1 MPTTPLRGRR
11 LRLEQSGHSRERLEL
26 VLVVVHRIEDE
37 LAGSR
42 GGEIAQ
48 LLGARLRWSA
58 DGDAPRQPG
67 GVVHSVE
74 DRSEAAAC
82 TLHGVLDCDVNA
94 LADRERLGG
103 SARLVQLVGDDA

>member
-1 MPTTPLRGRR
+1 MPITPLRGQR

-48 LLGARLRWSA
+48 LIGARLRWSA
-58 DGDAPRQPG
+58 DRDAPRQSW

-74 DRSEAAAC
+74 DRRKAVASA
-82 TLHGVLDCDVNA
+82 LLGVLDCDVNP
-94 LADRERLGG
+94 LADRERVGV
-103 SARLVQLVGDDA
+103 SACL